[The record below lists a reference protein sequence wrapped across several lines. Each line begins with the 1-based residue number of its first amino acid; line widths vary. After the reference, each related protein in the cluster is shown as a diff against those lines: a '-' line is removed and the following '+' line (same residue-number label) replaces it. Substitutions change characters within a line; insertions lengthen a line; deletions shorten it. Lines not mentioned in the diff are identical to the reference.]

1 MKYII
6 GALLISSLI
15 FFIVALLISATG
27 FIKPAQN
34 ILPFGWIV
42 WGILTALSYPLAKK
56 IMA

>member
-6 GALLISSLI
+6 GAVLISSLI

-27 FIKPAQN
+27 FKPAQN

-42 WGILTALSYPLAKK
+42 WGILTALCYPLAKK

>member
-27 FIKPAQN
+27 FKSAQN
-34 ILPFGWIV
+34 ILPFGWLV
-42 WGILTALSYPLAKK
+42 WGILTTLCYPLAKK

>member
-6 GALLISSLI
+6 GAVLISSLI
-15 FFIVALLISATG
+15 LFIVALLISATG
-27 FIKPAQN
+27 FKPAHN

>member
-6 GALLISSLI
+6 GAILISSLI

-27 FIKPAQN
+27 FEAAQN

-42 WGILTALSYPLAKK
+42 WGILTALCYPLAKN
-56 IMA
+56 IMV